1 MRRTAIFT
9 FATLSLF
16 CYSCLKHENNP
27 DDNKEFPITL
37 DIKQSSAGI
46 EVSWTKT
53 NISNFREYKVFRS
66 LDSLT
71 LDANAD
77 TTWIVDNL
85 NNTKIIDGNL
95 PITDKVFYRVIASS
109 TNLTLKSAIKS
120 YFRADL
126 VTFRDI
132 TFTTLTHNAAKNL
145 IYAFNKS
152 FSGEIRVLD
161 LDKRTKS
168 APISVINSSGSSSVK
183 LVASIENPDN
193 TYLINFEK
201 VSILDPLT
209 LAEKKSFST
218 PNFLAITDATGFGD
232 LIYFTQQGTSKTL
245 DVYDGN
251 NKANQI
257 VYAGTNSNFFASTK
271 IVKYLSGK
279 KRVYVFDNST
289 SAAKQ
294 ALQLDLNKDGIPIN
308 NGVVITKT
316 TPGALATSS
325 TGVAVSP
332 NGNSL
337 IVGSTVYD
345 SNLEVL
351 FTLPSMSS
359 LFASSSTGAPLN
371 FCYSPDGNH
380 LAYRTASNNI
390 RILDADTF
398 DEVYN
403 FKIPNVTVTN
413 SLQPRFNSFY
423 ITNNQLIAV
432 STAVNSVSLASSD
445 IIISKYTYN

>member
-1 MRRTAIFT
+1 MRKTAIFT
-9 FATLSLF
+9 FATLCLF

-27 DDNKEFPITL
+27 NDNKDFPITL

-66 LDSLT
+66 FDSLT
-71 LDANAD
+71 IDTNAD

-85 NNTKIIDGNL
+85 NNTKIIDRNL
-95 PITDKVFYRVIASS
+95 PITDKVFYRVIALS

-120 YFRADL
+120 YFRTDL
-126 VTFRDI
+126 VAFRDV
-132 TFTTLTHNAAKNL
+132 TFTTLTHNAAKNV

-168 APISVINSSGSSSVK
+168 LPIAVPNSSGSSK
-183 LVASIENPDN
+183 LIAPIENPNN

-201 VSILDPLT
+201 LSVLDPFT
-209 LAEKKSFST
+209 LVEKRSFSS
-218 PNFLAITDATGFGD
+218 PNLSTITDATGFGD
-232 LIYFTQQGTSKTL
+232 LIYFTQQLASKTL

-257 VYAGTNSNFFASTK
+257 VYSGTNSNFLVSTK

-279 KRVYVFDNST
+279 KRVYIFDNFT

-294 ALQLDLNKDGIPIN
+294 ALRIDLDDNGIPLN

-316 TPGALATSS
+316 SSGALATTT

-345 SNLEVL
+345 SDLEVL
-351 FTLPSMSS
+351 FTLPSMST
-359 LFASSSTGAPLN
+359 LFVSSSTGAPLN
-371 FCYSPDGNH
+371 FCYSPDGNY
-380 LAYRTASNNI
+380 LAYRTSSNNI
-390 RILDADTF
+390 RILDANTF

-403 FKIPNVTVTN
+403 YKIPNITVTN
-413 SLQPRFNSFY
+413 SFQPRFNSFY
-423 ITNNQLIAV
+423 ITNNQLIAI
-432 STAVNSVSLASSD
+432 STATNSLSFASD

>member
-1 MRRTAIFT
+1 MRKTAIFT
-9 FATLSLF
+9 FATLCLF

-27 DDNKEFPITL
+27 NDNKDFPITL

-66 LDSLT
+66 FDSLT
-71 LDANAD
+71 IDINAD

-85 NNTKIIDGNL
+85 NNTKIIDRNL
-95 PITDKVFYRVIASS
+95 PITDKVFYRVIALS
-109 TNLTLKSAIKS
+109 TSLTLKSAIKS

-126 VTFRDI
+126 VAFRDVN
-132 TFTTLTHNAAKNL
+132 FTTLTHNAAKNV

-168 APISVINSSGSSSVK
+168 LPIAVPNSSGSSK
-183 LVASIENPDN
+183 LIAPIENPNN

-201 VSILDPLT
+201 LSVLDPFT
-209 LAEKKSFST
+209 LAEKRSFSS
-218 PNFLAITDATGFGD
+218 PNFSTITDATGFGD
-232 LIYFTQQGTSKTL
+232 LIYFTQQLASKTL

-257 VYAGTNSNFFASTK
+257 VYSGTNSNFLVSTK
-271 IVKYLSGK
+271 IIKYLSGK
-279 KRVYVFDNST
+279 KRVYIFDNS
-289 SAAKQ
+289 SSISKQ
-294 ALQLDLNKDGIPIN
+294 ALRIDLDDDGVPFN

-316 TPGALATSS
+316 SNGALATTT

-337 IVGSTVYD
+337 IVGNTVYD
-345 SNLEVL
+345 SDLEVL
-351 FTLPSMSS
+351 FTLPSMTT
-359 LFASSSTGAPLN
+359 LFVGSTSTGLPLN
-371 FCYSPDGNH
+371 FCYSPDGNY
-380 LAYRTASNNI
+380 LAYRTSSNNI
-390 RILDADTF
+390 RILDANTF

-403 FKIPNVTVTN
+403 YKIPNITVTN
-413 SLQPRFNSFY
+413 SFQPRFNSFY
-423 ITNNQLIAV
+423 ITNNQLIAI
-432 STAVNSVSLASSD
+432 STANNLSLTSD